1 MKHSEVAI
9 VRLGIFSLVLH
20 MQNFTVK
27 EFCIHLY
34 NFVTFIIKNLN
45 ALNVKESIMDNIL
58 LYLR

>member
-27 EFCIHLY
+27 DFCMI
-34 NFVTFIIKNLN
+34 TFIIKNLN